1 MGKVFVP
8 TNFNIALE
16 LECAP
21 FHTRMVA
28 WLLDFVLQLFYIII
42 SYNVFISVA
51 GSYLGNISGFDTWAL
66 QLIILL
72 PVFAYHFV
80 CELLWNGQ
88 SVGKKVMSLR
98 VVNDIGGK
106 ASPGQYLI
114 RWLLRS
120 SDLSIPFIIL
130 AIVFGWFGA
139 LQALGITIVMLFA
152 DLVLMATHKKSK
164 RLGDLAGGTILV
176 KVNPGGNLA
185 DTIFMEV
192 AEDYSPLFPQVMR
205 LSDGDINTIR
215 DVLDSGR
222 KTGYVQVVDNVAGR
236 IKQVL
241 GIESNM
247 PALDFFETLLKD
259 YNYLSTK
266 E

>member
-1 MGKVFVP
+1 MP

-51 GSYLGNISGFDTWAL
+51 GSYLGNISDYDTWAL

-222 KTGYVQVVDNVAGR
+222 KTGYVQIVDNVAGR